1 MNNSR
6 HNILM
11 PANRILIRKL
21 GILLVLISLF
31 TAAVSAQDRVRPR
44 ALAVSPDRSCVV
56 TANRIAGTLS
66 FVSLPEMQLH
76 SNVEVR
82 EVDVGNEP
90 LDVLWLSDSIIAVAV
105 YRDQCVKL
113 FEREGS
119 RLQILRTISLS
130 GHPVSM
136 THARNCQE
144 LLVSLQHPDSVQCIS
159 VDSGAL
165 LREYHCGN
173 LPRFLV
179 LSPDETWFCV
189 TCELPGSL
197 YCFDRNTGQLL
208 SRQEAHQTAFNLG
221 QPELFSGSEVIVPLT
236 INRDF
241 PITEGNLTRGWAVN
255 NRLAKFNV
263 PSGNELEQSQFGLDV
278 RGHGVADLTLV
289 RSNPAGT
296 KLAVLASGVQELI
309 LLKTSD
315 LIWPTSGVDDFAPH
329 YLTETPGILT
339 RIKIPGR
346 PIDLEFLDNET
357 VLVANEMQDSL
368 CLIDLKLGSI
378 TKELKL
384 SHSNHKSEIARGE
397 QIFYDGLRSK
407 DGWMSCHTCHYDG
420 HTSGQ
425 MFDTLNDVTYDT
437 KKLTLSLHDVAK
449 TEPWTWHGWQPDLT
463 ESMSKSLRET
473 MHDPHAASFDDARA
487 LASYL
492 ETLKPISATKLPA
505 SVDREAGQEL
515 FYGKGGCISCHQE
528 PDFSSGLRY
537 AVGRVESHSIYQV
550 FNPPALRGISS
561 RRRYLHHGRAHSLK
575 QVLTLYH
582 RPEETSGAELTEDEI
597 EQLVNFLSGL

>member
-1 MNNSR
+1 MNNR
-6 HNILM
+6 LDKMLAMNG
-11 PANRILIRKL
+11 RILNWKFAFLL
-21 GILLVLISLF
+21 GIIPFLTSAV
-31 TAAVSAQDRVRPR
+31 TAEDRVRPR
-44 ALAVSPDRSCVV
+44 ALAISPDQSCVV
-56 TANRIAGTLS
+56 SANRIAGTLS
-66 FVSLPEMQLH
+66 CISLPDFQRLSE
-76 SNVEVR
+76 VEV
-82 EVDVGNEP
+82 GSEP
-90 LDVLWLSDSIIAVAV
+90 LDVLWLSDSTVAV
-105 YRDQCVKL
+105 TVHREQCVKL
-113 FEREGS
+113 FELDGS
-119 RLQILRTISLS
+119 HLKSLRTIPFA

-136 THARNCQE
+136 VYAKKADE
-144 LLVSLQHPDSVQCIS
+144 LLVSLQHPDSVHCINPGTGK
-159 VDSGAL
+159 V
-165 LREYHCGN
+165 LRKYPCGN
-173 LPRFLV
+173 LPRFLA
-179 LSPDETWFCV
+179 LSPDEAWFCL

-197 YCFDRNTGQLL
+197 YCFDRNTSQLL
-208 SRQEAHQTAFNLG
+208 SRQEVHQTAFNLG
-221 QPELFSGSEVIVPLT
+221 QPELISPHEVVVPLT

-241 PITEGNLTRGWAVN
+241 PITEGNITRGWAVN
-255 NRLAKFNV
+255 NRLAKFKV
-263 PSGNELEQSQFGLDV
+263 PSGNEIEQSQFGLDV

-289 RSNPAGT
+289 RSNPSGSR
-296 KLAVLASGVQELI
+296 LAVLASGAQEII
-309 LLKTSD
+309 LLKTNS
-315 LIWPTSGVDDFAPH
+315 LIWPASGVDDFAPH
-329 YLTETPGILT
+329 YLTETSDLLT

-346 PIDLEFLDNET
+346 PIDLEFLDDET

-368 CLIDLKLGSI
+368 CQVDLKTGSVI
-378 TKELKL
+378 KELKL
-384 SHSNHKSEIARGE
+384 SHSDHESEIARGE
-397 QIFYDGLRSK
+397 RIFYDGLRSK

-473 MHDPHAASFDDARA
+473 MHDPHPASLDDSRA

-492 ETLKPISATKLPA
+492 ETLKPITATKL
-505 SVDREAGQEL
+505 SSLVDREAGRKL
-515 FYGKGGCISCHQE
+515 FYGKAGCISCHQE

-550 FNPPALRGISS
+550 FNPPALRGVSS

-597 EQLVNFLSGL
+597 KQLVNFLSGL